1 MDTFEYDVCIVGG
14 CGRVGLPLG
23 LLLADR
29 GQRVVLYDINA
40 AAVAKVNAGQMPY
53 REPDADAVLAR
64 VRQRTLSVTTDIDV
78 VRRARIVILTIGT
91 PVDEHINPH
100 LTPVVRCVQDLAPHL
115 QDTQTVILRSTVLPG
130 TTAYVRDL
138 LARAGKQ
145 PAVCFCPERVA
156 EGAAFH
162 EITSL
167 PQLVA
172 GMDDRGV
179 EVARALFGLLTA
191 ELIVLTPIEAE
202 LTKLFTNVWRYMKF
216 ATANQFYMIAA
227 EHGAD
232 FRKIGHAMRH
242 AYPRGADFPRPG
254 FTAGP
259 CLFKDTMQLAA
270 FYHHHFFLGHAAMLV
285 NEGMPDFLRDQLKR
299 EHDLSQLT
307 IGILGMTF
315 KPEVDDIRES
325 LAFKLKKLL
334 LFEGTTVLCA
344 DEYWRDASLVD
355 KSELIAKSDLIVI
368 GCPHRAYRTLDFHG
382 KRVVDIWESLEPL

>member
-1 MDTFEYDVCIVGG
+1 MTSFTYDVCIVGG

-40 AAVAKVNAGQMPY
+40 AAVATVRAGRMPY
-53 REPDADAVLAR
+53 REPEADAVLRR
-64 VRQRTLSVTTDIDV
+64 VLDSTLHVTTDIATV
-78 VRRARIVILTIGT
+78 GQARIVVLTIGT

-100 LTPVVRCVQDLAPHL
+100 LTPVVRSLQALIPHL
-115 QDTQTVILRSTVLPG
+115 SDAQVVILRSTVLPG
-130 TTAYVRDL
+130 TTAYVHNL
-138 LARAGKQ
+138 LERAGKR

-167 PQLVA
+167 PQLIA
-172 GMDDRGV
+172 GVDERGV
-179 EVARALFGLLTA
+179 QACQALFGLLTA
-191 ELIVLTPIEAE
+191 ETIVLSPIEAE
-202 LTKLFTNVWRYMKF
+202 LTKLFTNVWRYVKF

-259 CLFKDTMQLAA
+259 CLFKDTMQLSA
-270 FYHHHFFLGHAAMLV
+270 FYRHHFFLGHAAMLV

-299 EHDLSQLT
+299 EYDLSRMT
-307 IGILGMTF
+307 IGILGMAF

-334 LFEGTTVLCA
+334 LFEGATVLCA
-344 DEYWRDASLVD
+344 DAYWRDASLVTTED
-355 KSELIAKSDLIVI
+355 LIAQSDLIVI
-368 GCPHRAYRTLDFHG
+368 GCPHRAYRTLDFQG
-382 KRVVDIWESLEPL
+382 KRVVDIWESMASA